1 MSVYSQ
7 SNANPN
13 DFPQKL
19 IGEILREAGLIS
31 SPQLQTALKT
41 QIKYSD
47 FRLGEIIVSQGWL
60 QQKTIDFLVDVF
72 SRCNLHK
79 YLSKQPIGYYL
90 QEAGLLTGEQIDTLV
105 QEQKNLNIK
114 FCYLAVIKGFLRP
127 KTADFFLDHVATRFS
142 VSPTINSSVSD
153 EINQAKSIMTGENTP
168 EQMSQN
174 SEVNDENEND
184 NVFFMHDRDI
194 QSTPIYI
201 DL

>member
-7 SNANPN
+7 SNINSN

-31 SPQLQTALKT
+31 SPQLKTALKT

-72 SRCNLHK
+72 SRCTLHK

-90 QEAGLLTGEQIDTLV
+90 QEAGLLTGEQIDTLI
-105 QEQKNLNIK
+105 QEQKNFLLHLDEK
-114 FCYLAVIKGFLRP
+114 MTRYQSFFFCRITLSS
-127 KTADFFLDHVATRFS
+127 FS
-142 VSPTINSSVSD
+142 V
-153 EINQAKSIMTGENTP
+153 
-168 EQMSQN
+168 
-174 SEVNDENEND
+174 
-184 NVFFMHDRDI
+184 DRVCK
-194 QSTPIYI
+194 TF
-201 DL
+201 